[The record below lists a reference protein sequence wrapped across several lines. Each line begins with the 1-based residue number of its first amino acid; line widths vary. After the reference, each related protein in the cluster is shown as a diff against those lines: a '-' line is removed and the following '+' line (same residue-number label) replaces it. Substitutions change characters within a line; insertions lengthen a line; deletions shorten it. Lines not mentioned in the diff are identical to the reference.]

1 SVMKSR
7 RLISSPQPED
17 RAPYHTVV
25 GNAPLCITTNLAA
38 NVRDRSNS
46 TELAEVTTSIYDR
59 GRDASCLA
67 PPAQIRTCPA
77 FLVKGASR
85 HFCCSLLLH
94 SLFDP
99 RREHSFVPT
108 AYYRRRRAQ

>member
-1 SVMKSR
+1 MKKWTLLGGQHPITGIAGCCARAASAQAVAPPTSVMKSR

-67 PPAQIRTCPA
+67 PPAQIRTCPI
-77 FLVKGASR
+77 
-85 HFCCSLLLH
+85 
-94 SLFDP
+94 
-99 RREHSFVPT
+99 
-108 AYYRRRRAQ
+108 RA

>member
-1 SVMKSR
+1 MKSR

-25 GNAPLCITTNLAA
+25 GNAPSCITTNLAA
-38 NVRDRSNS
+38 HVRDRSNS

-67 PPAQIRTCPA
+67 PPAQIRTCPIRA
-77 FLVKGASR
+77 YGSHLGCLTAKRASGQGWR
-85 HFCCSLLLH
+85 MRGFGSQ
-94 SLFDP
+94 SSTN
-99 RREHSFVPT
+99 RTIRSIV
-108 AYYRRRRAQ
+108 